1 MDKQN
6 QRSGVLYAIYMLLN
20 PIPFGFFIAGL
31 IFDIF
36 YNNSAQI
43 FWAKSASWVITLGLI
58 LSIIPRLI
66 NLFYVWF
73 RPVTAQRRVDIS
85 GFWLYGFAIIAA
97 TFNAFIH
104 SRDAFAIAPANVILS
119 IITVVLIGLHYI
131 YQASNM
137 NNKQVGE

>member
-43 FWAKSASWVITLGLI
+43 FWAKAASWVYYFRFN
-58 LSIIPRLI
+58 PI
-66 NLFYVWF
+66 NH
-73 RPVTAQRRVDIS
+73 PP
-85 GFWLYGFAIIAA
+85 
-97 TFNAFIH
+97 FN
-104 SRDAFAIAPANVILS
+104 
-119 IITVVLIGLHYI
+119 
-131 YQASNM
+131 
-137 NNKQVGE
+137 